1 NHRSSGGLVA
11 LGRCDSLTCVPSRR
25 VRPFAT
31 RRVGGLLAALLASGT
46 PMATAA
52 AENPAEAFELP
63 AVEVIG
69 TTPLPGLG
77 SALRDVP
84 ANVQVF
90 GNRAIANQR
99 PPTLTQFLDQNAN
112 SVNAASG
119 QGNAFQQSLNFRGFA
134 ASPLLGTPQGVSVFQ
149 DGVRINE
156 AFGDVVNWDL
166 IPPSAISTVQLIP
179 GSVSAF
185 GLNTLGGAL
194 AIYTKS
200 GAQYPGA
207 SVELS
212 GGSFRRK
219 DALFEY
225 GGKSDRIDYYATG
238 HFEGDAGWADHNP
251 SRVKQFFGKVGYQ
264 DDVTD
269 FDVSTTLADNTL
281 QGTQTLPLSMLG
293 NPKQAYT
300 YPDINQNRLTFVT
313 AKGSRFLNDSLLLG
327 GNAYYR
333 LYRTSNISS
342 NVNNDYGQIDQ
353 DTGLPQTNEATNDL
367 STINQTS
374 YGLGAQLTAN
384 GKLAGMAHQIAVG
397 ASGDFGRT
405 HFTQQSQP
413 ANFNADRGTVA
424 TGDFATETDVDL
436 RNDYL
441 GIYVTD

>member
-1 NHRSSGGLVA
+1 MRSSRRFRSGSGP
-11 LGRCDSLTCVPSRR
+11 GTWPSRR
-25 VRPFAT
+25 TAKSFTSPADVPMQSLSSTPNRTKRSPRFPWARCLGASRFADVPPYE
-31 RRVGGLLAALLASGT
+31 RRLLACVGAAVFAGTTPSVAS
-46 PMATAA
+46 A
-52 AENPAEAFELP
+52 AENPAEALELP
-63 AVEVIG
+63 TVEVIG

-77 SALRDVP
+77 SPLRDVP

-99 PPTLTQFLDQNAN
+99 PATLTQFLDQNAN
-112 SVNAASG
+112 SVNAASC
-119 QGNAFQQSLNFRGFA
+119 QGNPFQQSLNFRGFA

-166 IPPSAISTVQLIP
+166 IPPSAISSVQWIP
-179 GSVSAF
+179 GSASAF

-207 SVELS
+207 SIELS

-225 GGKSDRIDYYATG
+225 GGKSDRVDFYATG
-238 HFEGDAGWADHNP
+238 HFEDDAGWADHNP

-300 YPDINQNRLTFVT
+300 FPDSNHNQLEFV
-313 AKGSRFLNDSLLLG
+313 AGKGSRFVDETLLVG
-327 GNAYYR
+327 GNLYYR
-333 LYRTSNISS
+333 RFRTSNFSS
-342 NVNNDYGQIDQ
+342 NVNDNYGEIDPT
-353 DTGLPQTNEATNDL
+353 TGLPQ
-367 STINQTS
+367 
-374 YGLGAQLTAN
+374 
-384 GKLAGMAHQIAVG
+384 
-397 ASGDFGRT
+397 
-405 HFTQQSQP
+405 
-413 ANFNADRGTVA
+413 
-424 TGDFATETDVDL
+424 
-436 RNDYL
+436 
-441 GIYVTD
+441 

>member
-1 NHRSSGGLVA
+1 MGKNSMSPVDGRTLSPSSTPKRTKKSPKFPW
-11 LGRCDSLTCVPSRR
+11 GRCRGALRFTD
-25 VRPFAT
+25 VRAFDT
-31 RRVGGLLAALLASGT
+31 RRVGGLLAAALASGV
-46 PMATAA
+46 PMPTAA

-63 AVEVIG
+63 TVEVIG

-90 GNRAIANQR
+90 GSRAIANQR

-166 IPPSAISTVQLIP
+166 IPPSAISSVQLIP

-207 SVELS
+207 SVEIS
-212 GGSFRRK
+212 GGSFHRK
-219 DALFEY
+219 DAVFEY
-225 GGKSDRIDYYATG
+225 GGKDDRIDYYATG
-238 HFEGDAGWADHNP
+238 HFADDAGWADHNP
-251 SRVKQFFGKVGYQ
+251 SRVKQFFGKIGHQ
-264 DDVTD
+264 DDRTD
-269 FDVSTTLADNTL
+269 VDVSTTLADTNL

-293 NPKQAYT
+293 NPGQAYT

-327 GNAYYR
+327 GNTYYR
-333 LYRTSNISS
+333 RYRTSNFSS
-342 NVNNDYGQIDQ
+342 NVNDNYGEIDPT
-353 DTGLPQTNEATNDL
+353 TGLPQTNEATNDRA
-367 STINQTS
+367 TIDETS
-374 YGLGAQLTAN
+374 YGLGAQITAN
-384 GKLAGMAHQIAVG
+384 AKVGGIAHQLAVG

-405 HFTQQSQP
+405 RFMQQTQP
-413 ANFNADRGTVA
+413 ANFSSDRGTIA
-424 TGDFATETDVDL
+424 SGEF
-436 RNDYL
+436 
-441 GIYVTD
+441 

>member
-1 NHRSSGGLVA
+1 
-11 LGRCDSLTCVPSRR
+11 
-25 VRPFAT
+25 
-31 RRVGGLLAALLASGT
+31 
-46 PMATAA
+46 
-52 AENPAEAFELP
+52 
-63 AVEVIG
+63 
-69 TTPLPGLG
+69 
-77 SALRDVP
+77 
-84 ANVQVF
+84 
-90 GNRAIANQR
+90 
-99 PPTLTQFLDQNAN
+99 
-112 SVNAASG
+112 
-119 QGNAFQQSLNFRGFA
+119 
-134 ASPLLGTPQGVSVFQ
+134 
-149 DGVRINE
+149 
-156 AFGDVVNWDL
+156 
-166 IPPSAISTVQLIP
+166 VQLIP

-185 GLNTLGGAL
+185 GLNPLGGAL

-207 SVELS
+207 SIELS

-225 GGKSDRIDYYATG
+225 GGKSDRVDFYATG
-238 HFEGDAGWADHNP
+238 HFEDDAGWADHNP

-264 DDVTD
+264 DEVTD

-384 GKLAGMAHQIAVG
+384 GKVAGMAHQIAVG

-405 HFTQQSQP
+405 YFTQQSQP

-424 TGDFATETDVDL
+424 TGDFAT
-436 RNDYL
+436 
-441 GIYVTD
+441 